1 MNKNT
6 EKKTNKVG
14 KIVSASI
21 AGFIAVITLLASATI
36 VPAGHTGVQVKLGQV
51 SQNTLAEGF
60 HLKTPFI
67 TSIIDVSNKIQKYE
81 SDADAVSK
89 DLQSVSSTIAVNYRL
104 AANASATMYQNI
116 GLDYENILIAPAIQE
131 VMKASTSRYTAEELI
146 TKRTEVGESV
156 KDFLNDK
163 LNEYG
168 VYIEKFNIVNFDFST
183 AFNDA
188 IEEKQVAEQNLLRTR
203 TEQEQAIVI
212 ANAEAE
218 KKKIAAE
225 AEATR
230 ILTEA
235 NAQAEAN
242 RKIEQSLTENVLRN
256 KTIERWNGEYPKVVS
271 NGNFM
276 FDIGT
281 IDDNEETST
290 VTK

>member
-6 EKKTNKVG
+6 EKKTNKAG
-14 KIVSASI
+14 KIITASI
-21 AGFIAVITLLASATI
+21 AGFIAVITLLASTTI
-36 VPAGHTGVQVKLGQV
+36 VPAGHTGVQVHLGQV
-51 SQNTLAEGF
+51 SQNTLTEGF
-60 HLKTPFI
+60 HLKIPFV
-67 TSIIDVSNKIQKYE
+67 TSVIDVSNKIQKYE

-104 AANASATMYQNI
+104 AAVSSANIYQNI

-131 VMKASTSRYTAEELI
+131 AMKASTSQYTAEELI
-146 TKRTEVGESV
+146 TRRTEVGEGV
-156 KDFLNDK
+156 KEFLNER
-163 LNEYG
+163 LNTYG
-168 VYIEKFNIVNFDFST
+168 VYVEKFNIVNFDFSST
-183 AFNDA
+183 FNEA
-188 IEEKQVAEQNLLRTR
+188 IEQKQVAEQNLLRTK
-203 TEQEQAIVI
+203 TEQEQEIVK

-276 FDIGT
+276 FDIGNIT
-281 IDDNEETST
+281 E
-290 VTK
+290 

>member
-1 MNKNT
+1 MTTNT
-6 EKKTNKVG
+6 SNIEKRQKKVK
-14 KIVSASI
+14 KIIALTSAS
-21 AGFIAVITLLASATI
+21 FIGLVTLFSASTI
-36 VPAGHTGVQVKLGQV
+36 VPAGHTGVQVYLGQV
-51 SQNTLAEGF
+51 SSNTLSEGF
-60 HLKTPFI
+60 HLKAPFV
-67 TSIIDVSNKIQKYE
+67 TTVIDMSNKIQKYE

-104 AANASATMYQNI
+104 AANASAAMYQNI

-131 VMKASTSRYTAEELI
+131 AMKASTSRYTAEELI

-188 IEEKQVAEQNLLRTR
+188 IEEKQVAEQNLLRTK

-225 AEATR
+225 AEATK

-235 NAQAEAN
+235 EAQAEAN
-242 RKIEQSLTENVLRN
+242 RKIEQSLSENVLRN

-276 FDIGT
+276 FDIGKIT
-281 IDDNEETST
+281 E
-290 VTK
+290 